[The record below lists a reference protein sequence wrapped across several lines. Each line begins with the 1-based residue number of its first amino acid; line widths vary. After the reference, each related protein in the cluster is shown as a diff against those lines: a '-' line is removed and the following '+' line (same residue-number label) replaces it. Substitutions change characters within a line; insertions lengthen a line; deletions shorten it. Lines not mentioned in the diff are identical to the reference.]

1 VATPEPTGPDSA
13 ARGRVVVDRG
23 SRAHDGVD
31 RSVSRTVAVAAV
43 AQYSNRVPQ
52 PWMTR
57 TSAEVFDSDVVPRL
71 LAAPAEL
78 LLDALPPLQ
87 PQMRFLEVGA
97 RGGVIARTLIERI
110 AGLGRLV
117 SVDVD
122 DAAVRA
128 LPAGPRRAAR
138 AVAGLPL
145 PFADGA
151 FDVALANLLLGGH
164 DDDVAFAALR
174 RVLKPGGWLLATA
187 LVRGSWDALFDL
199 VGEACETIER
209 VDVGDRVQAI
219 RDDLSG
225 ETRLVATAEAHRLVP
240 AHGVGVEDR
249 LVGFAMDGAALR
261 ADPLVRDLLLP
272 TWCGDD
278 VAADAAFAA
287 ALDDVVRAYFP
298 GGVPLVVRTALLVL
312 RAA

>member
-1 VATPEPTGPDSA
+1 
-13 ARGRVVVDRG
+13 
-23 SRAHDGVD
+23 
-31 RSVSRTVAVAAV
+31 VAAI
-43 AQYSNRVPQ
+43 ARALYGFDVPQ
-52 PWMTR
+52 SWMTR

-78 LLDALPPLQ
+78 ILDALPPLQ

-117 SVDVD
+117 SVDADD
-122 DAAVRA
+122 DAVAA
-128 LPAGPRRAAR
+128 LPAGPKRAAR
-138 AVAGLPL
+138 AVAALPL
-145 PFADGA
+145 PFGDRA
-151 FDVALANLLLGGH
+151 FDVAVANLLFGSG
-164 DDDVAFAALR
+164 DDDVAFAELH
-174 RVLKPGGWLLATA
+174 RVLKPGGWLLGTA

-199 VGEACETIER
+199 VGEACETIGR
-209 VDVGDRVQAI
+209 VDVGDRVQAL
-219 RDDLSG
+219 RDDLPG
-225 ETRLVATAEAHRLVP
+225 ESRLVTVAEAARLVP
-240 AHGVGVEDR
+240 AHAAGVEDR
-249 LVGFAMDGAALR
+249 LVGFAVDGAALR

-272 TWCGDD
+272 DWCGPD
-278 VAADAAFAA
+278 VAGDDDFAR